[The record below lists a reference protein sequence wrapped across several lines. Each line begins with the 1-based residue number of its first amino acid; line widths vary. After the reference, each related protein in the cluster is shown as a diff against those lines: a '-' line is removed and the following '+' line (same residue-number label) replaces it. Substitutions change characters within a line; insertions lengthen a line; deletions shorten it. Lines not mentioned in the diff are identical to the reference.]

1 MEKKAFTKELLKIAY
16 AATVCDGDID
26 ESELEVI
33 QALEKEDFYLKEED
47 LSDVLKNYEK
57 DASDNLLEFANKA
70 VKETYTLDLTPAEK
84 MILVNL
90 AIAIVRADGKMQE
103 QEISFVKSLILNL
116 QLPEELV
123 TAANGN
129 WWIIQSKSNLDTSEE

>member
-1 MEKKAFTKELLKIAY
+1 MEQKVFIKELLKIAY

-57 DASDNLLEFANKA
+57 DAADDFLEFANMA
-70 VKETYTLDLTPAEK
+70 VKETYKLDFTPAEK
-84 MILVNL
+84 MIVINL

-103 QEISFVKSLILNL
+103 QEISFIKSLILNL

-129 WWIIQSKSNLDTSEE
+129 WWIIQSKSNLNTSKE

>member
-1 MEKKAFTKELLKIAY
+1 MEQKAFTKELLKIAY

-26 ESELEVI
+26 KSELEVI
-33 QALEKEDFYLKEED
+33 HALEKEDFYLKEED

-57 DASDNLLEFANKA
+57 DAADDLLEFANKA
-70 VKETYTLDLTPAEK
+70 VKETYTLDLTPTEK

>member
-1 MEKKAFTKELLKIAY
+1 MEQKVFIKELLKIAY

-57 DASDNLLEFANKA
+57 DAADDFLEFANMA
-70 VKETYTLDLTPAEK
+70 VKETYKLDFTPAEK
-84 MILVNL
+84 MIVINL

-103 QEISFVKSLILNL
+103 HEISFIKSLILNL

-129 WWIIQSKSNLDTSEE
+129 WWIIQSKSNSNTSEI